1 MLYVRLSVVGCV
13 LTLLFFL
20 QVVQS
25 TRFTTSRC
33 APPLGDP
40 PHVWGL
46 ALCRIVHFFLR
57 PDGPS
62 SSTVRI
68 CWSIVCRLCGS
79 ILIAFLSPTA
89 VPVGKCR
96 HNRYLLHFLNS
107 KTSSMK
113 IVTYVDICISYWRPS
128 PMASSIV
135 TVMSPTDP
143 RNDECFSSVCLLFI
157 S

>member
-1 MLYVRLSVVGCV
+1 MSGM
-13 LTLLFFL
+13 
-20 QVVQS
+20 
-25 TRFTTSRC
+25 
-33 APPLGDP
+33 PLGKTRIGQIENPDVSRIGCWAKTP
-40 PHVWGL
+40 PKHMAIFSNSRPLPPPPSPHPPTPPMDGLGL
-46 ALCRIVHFFLR
+46 ALFRILHLFLR

-96 HNRYLLHFLNS
+96 HNRYLLDFLNS

-113 IVTYVDICISYWRPS
+113 IVTYVDICRH
-128 PMASSIV
+128 M
-135 TVMSPTDP
+135 
-143 RNDECFSSVCLLFI
+143 
-157 S
+157 